1 MVLQRFSTVLYIYL
15 IKHVAKH
22 ASVFIPSHLLQCNT
36 HIFAEV
42 CFERVLRRG
51 KNLYTHRDGLVG
63 DLHIFDLM
71 CMPGEGTTPEKKT
84 KKNISSAFLQCT
96 VCISPHVKPCKHK

>member
-1 MVLQRFSTVLYIYL
+1 MEWFNTVLYIYL

-36 HIFAEV
+36 QILAEV

-51 KNLYTHRDGLVG
+51 KNLYTHGDGLEG

-71 CMPGEGTTPEKKT
+71 CRPGEGTTPEKEKKKT
-84 KKNISSAFLQCT
+84 
-96 VCISPHVKPCKHK
+96 